1 VRCDVSDPT
10 PGIFALRSSGFRG
23 TGLFR
28 KYERDY
34 NIFNLANRYAPD
46 SQLNAVQTYAPNNPF
61 NPLNRFDR
69 GDPANP
75 DQPIQLQ

>member
-1 VRCDVSDPT
+1 MMWVIPLLEFLL
-10 PGIFALRSSGFRG
+10 FALPVFAEPGFSE
-23 TGLFR
+23 

-46 SQLNAVQTYAPNNPF
+46 NQLNPVQTYAPNNPF

-69 GDPANP
+69 GNPANP